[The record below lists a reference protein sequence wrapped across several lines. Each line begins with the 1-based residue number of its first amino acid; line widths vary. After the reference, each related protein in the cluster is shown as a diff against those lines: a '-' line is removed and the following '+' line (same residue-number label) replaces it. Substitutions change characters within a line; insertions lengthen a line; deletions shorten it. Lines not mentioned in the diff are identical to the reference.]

1 MFAVGGVVLL
11 ALICFMSANGVRAD
25 EMPNDHADDALDSEQ
40 LELGRRVFHHKCVK
54 CHGSGREGAPV
65 VGRPGAWAKRLE
77 QPVEVLVQHAL
88 DGYEGRHRR
97 MPPKGGFPALSDAE
111 VTAAVHY
118 IVFRGRWLANQIE
131 GQRVACIKDQTTR
144 ECIPISANDRSLLR
158 FLLLLQGTREAQ

>member
-1 MFAVGGVVLL
+1 MISCVAETFEIPDDPAEV
-11 ALICFMSANGVRAD
+11 
-25 EMPNDHADDALDSEQ
+25 HAGNSSNSEQ

-77 QPVEVLVQHAL
+77 QPIEVLVQNAL
-88 DGYEGRHRR
+88 EGYEGRHNR

-118 IVFRGRWLANQIE
+118 IVMRGRWLADQIE
-131 GQRVACIKDQTTR
+131 SQRVACIKDQATQ
-144 ECIPISANDRSLLR
+144 ECIPINANDQSLLR
-158 FLLLLQGTREAQ
+158 FLWILQGTREAR